1 MLEIILLLKR
11 LINLAVSIYTF
22 IIIARAIISWV
33 SPDPYNP
40 IVRTLYRLTEPVLYP
55 IRKFMFKLTGYI
67 AIDFSPFIAIILIQ
81 IARALLFRILNVFI
95 NF

>member
-1 MLEIILLLKR
+1 MQEIIFLLKR
-11 LINLAVSIYTF
+11 LISLAASIYTF
-22 IIIARAIISWV
+22 LIIARAIISWV

-55 IRKFMFKLTGYI
+55 IRKAMFRLTGYI

-81 IARALLFRILNVFI
+81 IARALIFRILNMFI
-95 NF
+95 Y